1 MPDPN
6 RPQSL
11 DALTGSLARALAGVR
26 SSQLTSA
33 RRAARHASVRA
44 AAAASAGSA
53 TTATT
58 ATTATSA
65 TSAIS
70 GTSPA
75 AAEAAGL
82 ARQPGGYRNVISSST
97 HLADRH
103 RTYLLLGTLGELRRG
118 SARWTARRGVG
129 GAAA

>member
-1 MPDPN
+1 MLDPN

-44 AAAASAGSA
+44 AAAASAGPA
-53 TTATT
+53 TS
-58 ATTATSA
+58 ATSA

-75 AAEAAGL
+75 AADEAGL

>member
-1 MPDPN
+1 MLDPN

-44 AAAASAGSA
+44 AAAASAGPA
-53 TTATT
+53 TS
-58 ATTATSA
+58 ATSA

-75 AAEAAGL
+75 AADEAGL
-82 ARQPGGYRNVISSST
+82 ARQSGGYRNVISSST